1 MLRVE
6 GSLNCKIASISS
18 MRALLAAISCAM
30 ATALNPGVV
39 LGLNGALQRRVAFD
53 APLAVG
59 AVNRAS
65 ESSSGDGE
73 KRRSRLPTVCEKAG
87 AS

>member
-1 MLRVE
+1 
-6 GSLNCKIASISS
+6 

-30 ATALNPGVV
+30 AAALNPGVV

-65 ESSSGDGE
+65 ESHCA
-73 KRRSRLPTVCEKAG
+73 RIAAAM
-87 AS
+87 ASPVSPP

>member
-1 MLRVE
+1 
-6 GSLNCKIASISS
+6 

-39 LGLNGALQRRVAFD
+39 LGLNGALQRRVGLD

-65 ESSSGDGE
+65 GNHRCDASVIRAVFCKTT
-73 KRRSRLPTVCEKAG
+73 KRTA
-87 AS
+87 